1 MEYQLIQL
9 LKRDAHTVIGM
20 LDKLETYLEL
30 GQEDVMNESIQYNV
44 LRRDID
50 EVTSVRLVL
59 MRQFK
64 AREGD
69 DL

>member
-1 MEYQLIQL
+1 MIQL

>member
-1 MEYQLIQL
+1 MIQL

-64 AREGD
+64 AREGN

>member
-1 MEYQLIQL
+1 
-9 LKRDAHTVIGM
+9 M

-64 AREGD
+64 AREGN